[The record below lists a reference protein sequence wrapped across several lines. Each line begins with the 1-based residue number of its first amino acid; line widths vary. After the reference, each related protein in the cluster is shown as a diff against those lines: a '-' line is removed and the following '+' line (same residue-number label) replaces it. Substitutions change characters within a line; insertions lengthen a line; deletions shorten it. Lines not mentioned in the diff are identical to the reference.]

1 MATRSHSPRMSDR
14 MSGRN
19 NAAAP
24 QQRAAAGRSASGR
37 PTAGRA
43 ARIAAQR
50 STPSKNSSRTSS
62 SATARRAEPQRRSS
76 SATPVRGAVTSS
88 RAAVGTTRRS
98 PVASTKRRATESNK
112 RSAARDVEWKR
123 RKVSAPP
130 PEKRTR
136 QRCVA
141 SPLRRLRIA
150 LVVVA
155 VVLLAIVVRVA
166 YLQTKEADSLQ
177 SAGAGQWT
185 RTYSLPAQR
194 GTMFDRHGNELA
206 MSVPAAS
213 ISINPK
219 LLVDG
224 AVIVQEL
231 DTLLDLSD
239 DEVASL
245 LREVESKDRGFVY
258 VARQVDANAGDFVSA
273 LGHAGVNVDDVSRR
287 EMPGGDTGRSVL
299 GRTNIDGVGIAGL
312 EKQYDDMMTGTGG
325 SMTREV
331 DPQQRT
337 IAGSESITQ
346 APVAGNDLVLTIDRS
361 IQFATEQVLLEQ
373 LERIGAKGGTVIA
386 LETKT
391 GEILGLASVRRDDQS
406 GEYGVTNGNFA
417 AVDSYEPGSVA
428 KVITIAG
435 ALDAGVVTPDAT
447 FTVPWRKQYGDD
459 LLKDSHEHPDEL
471 MTVSDILTESS
482 NIGTIM
488 VQQELGRYEHYDY
501 MTAFGLGSKTA
512 LDFPGESPGILKD
525 VDDLWGSERVTVA
538 YGQGM
543 SSTSLQLVAAINVI
557 ANGGIYV
564 APKLVKA
571 TVGPDGK
578 QTPMP
583 SAASHRVVSE
593 RAAAQTTAMMQRVV
607 CEGTATRAQVGN
619 LPIAGKTGTA
629 FKAADNGTYF
639 NANGQRIYY
648 ASFVGFFPADNPQ
661 ITILVSV
668 DEPPAGTNDRFG
680 GTAAAPV
687 FAALV
692 PTLLHERNIQPAPGS
707 RGCPE

>member
-1 MATRSHSPRMSDR
+1 MA
-14 MSGRN
+14 
-19 NAAAP
+19 
-24 QQRAAAGRSASGR
+24 
-37 PTAGRA
+37 
-43 ARIAAQR
+43 I
-50 STPSKNSSRTSS
+50 
-62 SATARRAEPQRRSS
+62 
-76 SATPVRGAVTSS
+76 
-88 RAAVGTTRRS
+88 
-98 PVASTKRRATESNK
+98 
-112 RSAARDVEWKR
+112 
-123 RKVSAPP
+123 
-130 PEKRTR
+130 
-136 QRCVA
+136 
-141 SPLRRLRIA
+141 
-150 LVVVA
+150 A
-155 VVLLAIVVRVA
+155 VVLLAIIGRVA

-177 SAGAGQWT
+177 SAGADQWT
-185 RTYSLPAQR
+185 RSYSLSAQR

-219 LLVDG
+219 LLVNG
-224 AVIVQEL
+224 AVVVQEL

-239 DEVASL
+239 KKVASL
-245 LREVESKDRGFVY
+245 LIEVESKARGFVY
-258 VARQVDANAGDFVSA
+258 VARQIDANAGDFIRA
-273 LGHAGVNVDDVSRR
+273 LGHAGVNVDPESRR

-299 GRTNIDGVGIAGL
+299 GRTNIDGDGIAGL
-312 EKQYDDMMTGTGG
+312 EKQYNDVMTGTGG

-331 DPQQRT
+331 DPKQQT

-361 IQFATEQVLLEQ
+361 IQFAAEQVLLEQ

-386 LETKT
+386 LETKS
-391 GEILGLASVRRDDQS
+391 GEILGMASVRRIDQT

-417 AVDSYEPGSVA
+417 AVDAYEPGSVA

-435 ALDAGVVTPDAT
+435 ALDAGAVTPESD
-447 FTVPWRKQYGDD
+447 FTVPWRKQYADD
-459 LLKDSHEHPDEL
+459 LLKDSHEHPDL
-471 MTVSDILTESS
+471 LLTVSDILTESS

-512 LDFPGESPGILKD
+512 LDFPGESPGLLKD
-525 VDDLWGSERVTVA
+525 VDELWGSERVTVA

-543 SSTSLQLVAAINVI
+543 SSTSLQLVSAINVI
-557 ANGGIYV
+557 ANGGVYV

-571 TVGPDGK
+571 TVGPEGQ
-578 QTPMP
+578 QTPTP
-583 SAASHRVVSE
+583 AAATHRVVSE
-593 RAAAQTTAMMQRVV
+593 QAAAETTAMMQRVV
-607 CEGTATRAQVGN
+607 CEGTAKMAQVDD
-619 LPIAGKTGTA
+619 LPVAGKTGTA

-639 NANGQRIYY
+639 NEEGDRIYY
-648 ASFVGFFPADNPQ
+648 ASFVGFFPADDPQ

-668 DEPPAGTNDRFG
+668 DEPPAGTSDRFG

-707 RGCPE
+707 TGCPE